1 MTTTTTKQRVA
12 IAPAEADPLAV
23 TLSSPLTEMRVM
35 QFGVESAREMV
46 EQMQVVKLVSA
57 EDAQAL
63 MEWVGNPQAL
73 DWDALERSD
82 DGWGG

>member
-1 MTTTTTKQRVA
+1 MTTTAKQRVE
-12 IAPAEADPLAV
+12 ITPTEADPLAV

-63 MEWVGNPQAL
+63 MEWVGNPLSL